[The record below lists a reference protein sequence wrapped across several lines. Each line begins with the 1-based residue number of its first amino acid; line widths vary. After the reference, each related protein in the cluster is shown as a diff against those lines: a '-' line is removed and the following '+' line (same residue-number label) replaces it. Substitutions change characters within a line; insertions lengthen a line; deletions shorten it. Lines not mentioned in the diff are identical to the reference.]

1 MRSRTGS
8 PKVLQE
14 RFLRDFDELLESSY
28 RRSAEVPE
36 RFLFRGGSDGSGE
49 VPERFR
55 RGSGQVLRRFCR
67 YFKCFGKVLERFQQK
82 KWKGFGEVVEKVPV
96 RFWGDVLE
104 SCWKCS

>member
-36 RFLFRGGSDGSGE
+36 RFLFRGGSAGSGE
-49 VPERFR
+49 VP
-55 RGSGQVLRRFCR
+55 SGQVLRRFCR
-67 YFKCFGKVLERFQQK
+67 YSKCFGKVKGSSKKNGKVLER
-82 KWKGFGEVVEKVPV
+82 
-96 RFWGDVLE
+96 L
-104 SCWKCS
+104 